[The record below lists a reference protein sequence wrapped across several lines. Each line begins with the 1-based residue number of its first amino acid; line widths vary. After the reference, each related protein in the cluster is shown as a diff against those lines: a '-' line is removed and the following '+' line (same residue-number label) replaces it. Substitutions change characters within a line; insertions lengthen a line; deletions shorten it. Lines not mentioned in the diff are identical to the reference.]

1 MEAITTVIQ
10 TQGFPIAC
18 VVGLG
23 FFIWK
28 FVTRIQDENAQ
39 REAKLMMMLETYGSR
54 LEAISSALEKLA
66 GEIDGLKG

>member
-1 MEAITTVIQ
+1 MEALITVIQ

-28 FVTRIQDENAQ
+28 FVTRIQDENKT
-39 REAKLMMMLETYGSR
+39 REEKLMGMLETYGSR
-54 LEAISSALEKLA
+54 LEAISSALERLA
-66 GEIDGLKG
+66 SEIDGLKG